1 MSITKQQLKSIVK
14 ECLVEILS
22 EGMGRSTG
30 SMIYESS
37 KKSHSQV
44 RNAPP
49 VHSSSIL
56 KQNASKTRIVSQNL
70 SQAIKQEAGGNNVLA
85 DILADTAAT
94 TLPAMLENDSHRMQ
108 PQPTGIIERTIAA
121 SSPEQIFGEETTSKW
136 AELAFMG
143 QSVK

>member
-1 MSITKQQLKSIVK
+1 MSITRQQLKSIVK

-22 EGMGRSTG
+22 EGMGSSTG
-30 SMIYESS
+30 SMISESA
-37 KKSHSQV
+37 KKSQV
-44 RNAPP
+44 HFKNMPP

-56 KQNASKTRIVSQNL
+56 KQNASKTRMVSQNL
-70 SQAIKQEAGGNNVLA
+70 TQAIKQESGGNRVLA

-108 PQPTGIIERTIAA
+108 PQPTGIIERTIAS